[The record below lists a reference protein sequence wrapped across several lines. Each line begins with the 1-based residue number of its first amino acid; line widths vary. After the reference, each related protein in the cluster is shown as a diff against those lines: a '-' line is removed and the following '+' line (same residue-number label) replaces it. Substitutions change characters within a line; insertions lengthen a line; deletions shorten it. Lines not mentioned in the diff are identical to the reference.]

1 MKIIYSL
8 EEDFNINQ
16 GTALALG
23 TFDGVHIAHKEVIEQ
38 VVKSAKEHGLLSV
51 VYTFSNHPK
60 DMNPGVEAPK
70 RLITPQQK
78 IQIIESLGVDILFI
92 VPFDQTQLNIEAHEF
107 LSDVV
112 VNKICAKSIT
122 VGYDFRFG
130 KNAKGC
136 VNLLEDYKD
145 TYGYTLNVIEP
156 IRHNGVVISS
166 TMIRNYLINGD
177 VKGANAL
184 LGRQYCIQGTVI
196 HGKHMGRKLGYPT
209 INLETEFEMSVLRP
223 GVYVTKTHVDDMD
236 YYSVTNVGF
245 NPTFNQSDFT
255 IETYILDFEGDL
267 YDKKARISFLK
278 YVRPE
283 IKFDG
288 LDQLIEKIG
297 EDVIYTKEYFNLS

>member
-8 EEDFNINQ
+8 NEDFEIAQ

-23 TFDGVHIAHKEVIEQ
+23 TFDGVHVAHKEVIEH
-38 VVKSAKEHGLLSV
+38 VVTSAKEHNLLSV

-60 DMNPGVEAPK
+60 DMNPGIDAPK
-70 RLITPQQK
+70 RLITPKQK

-92 VPFDQTQLNIEAHEF
+92 VPFDEKQLNIEAYDF
-107 LSDVV
+107 LSQIIVK
-112 VNKICAKSIT
+112 KIRAKSIT

-136 VNLLEDYKD
+136 VNLLEDYKTD
-145 TYGYTLNVIEP
+145 LDYTLNVVKP

-166 TMIRNYLINGD
+166 TLIRNYLINGD

-184 LGRQYCIQGTVI
+184 LGREYCIHGTVV

-223 GVYVTKTHVDDMD
+223 GVYVTKTLVEGKEHH
-236 YYSVTNVGF
+236 SVTNVGF
-245 NPTFNQSDFT
+245 NPTFNQTDFT
-255 IETYILDFEGDL
+255 IETYILNFDQDL
-267 YDKKARISFLK
+267 YNQHVNVIFLK
-278 YVRPE
+278 YIRPE
-283 IKFDG
+283 IKFNG
-288 LDQLIEKIG
+288 LDELISKID
-297 EDVIYTKEYFNLS
+297 EDVEYTKEYFGLS